1 MSFRVET
8 NESHCHLFTFDVSYK
23 KPLKEDFKLRY
34 EKVTGDEKLFA
45 IAPLLLKAKLVYFI
59 KFLFQ

>member
-8 NESHCHLFTFDVSYK
+8 NESHCHLFTYDFSYK
-23 KPLKEDFKLRY
+23 KPFKEDFKLRY

-45 IAPLLLKAKLVYFI
+45 IAPLLLKAKHVYFI

>member
-8 NESHCHLFTFDVSYK
+8 NESHCHLFTYDVSYK
-23 KPLKEDFKLRY
+23 RPLKEDFKLRY

-45 IAPLLLKAKLVYFI
+45 IALLLLKAKLVYFI
-59 KFLFQ
+59 KFLF

>member
-1 MSFRVET
+1 MSLRIET
-8 NESHCHLFTFDVSYK
+8 NESHCHLFTYDVSYK
-23 KPLKEDFKLRY
+23 KPIKEDFKLRY